1 MLTAGGLAEAL
12 CRGLVAVKDLLGID
26 SLLLGLGS
34 PRWAIPRPVGWQ
46 RLWFGLQ
53 GIEPAAF
60 VELRRDPCLALP
72 CARPLIG
79 NRLAGLA
86 QLIGAWR
93 ELPPARQRDLLLNV

>member
-1 MLTAGGLAEAL
+1 
-12 CRGLVAVKDLLGID
+12 LL
-26 SLLLGLGS
+26 SLGS
-34 PRWAIPRPVGWQ
+34 PRWAISRSVGWQ
-46 RLWFGLQ
+46 RLSFGLQ

-93 ELPPARQRDLLLNV
+93 ELPLTGKRDRPLDNDIVAGEHLLD